1 MDTLGAAFNGKLDL
15 QALLKAGDISAG
27 TQDHLAR
34 VYLTLC
40 IGLAASS
47 VGAYVHML
55 THMGG
60 MLSSLAALG
69 LTLWLAFDA
78 DKTNTLKRVSIFT
91 AFCFAKGMSVGP
103 LVAYA
108 AYVEPSI
115 ILTAFLGTATIFGA
129 FSLSAML
136 SKRRSLLY
144 IGAISSSILSMLLL
158 GSLLSFFLPWQVFTE
173 LNLYLGLAAFMGY
186 VVYDTQVIIERSE
199 ALGDAPKDIAM
210 DALQLFVDFLGI
222 FVRLL
227 IILARNSRKK
237 QGSQGGSKRRER
249 S

>member
-1 MDTLGAAFNGKLDL
+1 M
-15 QALLKAGDISAG
+15 
-27 TQDHLAR
+27 
-34 VYLTLC
+34 
-40 IGLAASS
+40 
-47 VGAYVHML
+47 
-55 THMGG
+55 
-60 MLSSLAALG
+60 
-69 LTLWLAFDA
+69 
-78 DKTNTLKRVSIFT
+78 
-91 AFCFAKGMSVGP
+91 
-103 LVAYA
+103 AYA

-199 ALGDAPKDIAM
+199 ALGDAPKGAWSGSP
-210 DALQLFVDFLGI
+210 AQRAAPHTLAAPPPPGSPQTSPWTPCSCSWTSWASSSASSSSWLATPARSRAARGAAGAGSAAERRCPAAA
-222 FVRLL
+222 VR
-227 IILARNSRKK
+227 
-237 QGSQGGSKRRER
+237 KRDQFMHVTD
-249 S
+249 